1 MSGFAKDIE
10 TRRFSRRRFLK
21 TAGLSAGT
29 TALTV
34 GTRPVLKA
42 LAVDRKSD
50 RTSDETEKVVRCI
63 CRPNCFGYCALNVHV
78 RNGKVVKTSQ
88 ASFPDERYNR
98 ICLRG
103 LTHPQRIYSPTRI
116 KYPMKRAGKRGE
128 GKWERISW
136 EQAMNYIADKL
147 GSVRKKYGNK
157 AVGWY
162 VGSGSITGTL
172 NGLLPGS
179 TWRFAN
185 SIEAT
190 RIDSAF
196 DFGAMSGFRRVY
208 GPPSQ
213 AFGDNNECA
222 DIANAKSIFVW
233 AHKLEVASAHHWH
246 FIADAIESGAKLT
259 VIDPNFT
266 GLAAKAH
273 RHVPIRPGSDPALML
288 SMMQVI
294 VEERIFDR
302 DFLVSHTCAPFL
314 VREDNGLYLRMSDL
328 GVAPEQVPSD
338 PTGKTKMIDPYV
350 VWDGR
355 SKKPV
360 SIENAP
366 EPELSG
372 SFDVNGIKV
381 KTAFDLLKESV
392 SSFTPEEATQITEV
406 KPDVIREMARELA
419 TVKPAANL
427 LGFGSQAYDN
437 GPGVG
442 HCLATLNAL
451 TGNIGKPG
459 TSTGHNIQIYP
470 GVNWGF
476 SFPDGRNLGAVSLPV
491 LFIPEL
497 LKKGK
502 LTHKGWEFIPLKA
515 LWVSNANPMAAW
527 TDQNFWLKE
536 FLPALDLIVVFEE
549 QMTDTAKQADI
560 VLPGAHWFEY
570 EDLLAG
576 GGTHPYV
583 MWSGKAVE
591 PFFES
596 KSETDALRLLAKKMG
611 LGKYFEKSNNEM
623 IKDAFETPAGI
634 AAGLS
639 VENIRKKESVRWM
652 SEDYVAY
659 ADLKFSTPSGRME
672 FYCEHPLDL
681 SMQPVPSN
689 RRDKERLPSWT
700 PPREAWPERPLYKK
714 YPLVMMSERSRSR
727 ANTQWFSDPWLKELD
742 PEPIVKLNPEDAGSR
757 NIRNGDYVE
766 VFNDRGTVVV
776 KAVLSEGIKKGVMS
790 YPKGWQRYQYKKGN
804 FSDLTTKNFDK
815 VGINTSFFDNLADV
829 RKWKG
834 QV

>member
-1 MSGFAKDIE
+1 MSGLKKDIK
-10 TRRFSRRRFLK
+10 TPGISRRSFLK
-21 TAGLSAGT
+21 TAGLTAG
-29 TALTV
+29 ASVLTV
-34 GTRPVLKA
+34 GKQPVLRA
-42 LAVDRKSD
+42 LAVDNKLCRVSD
-50 RTSDETEKVVRCI
+50 KTEKIYRCI

-88 ASFPDERYNR
+88 ASFPDQRYNR

-116 KYPMKRAGKRGE
+116 KYPMKRVGKRGE

-136 EQAMNYIADKL
+136 EQAISYIADGL
-147 GSVRKKYGNK
+147 VGVRKKYGKK

-162 VGSGSITGTL
+162 VSSGSIPGTL

-179 TWRFAN
+179 TFRFAN
-185 SIEAT
+185 LIEAT
-190 RIDSAF
+190 KIDSNF
-196 DFGAMSGFRRVY
+196 DFGAMAGFKRVY
-208 GPPSQ
+208 GPPTQ
-213 AFGDNNECA
+213 AFGDNNEWA
-222 DIANAKSIFVW
+222 DITNAKSIFAW

-273 RHVPIRPGSDPALML
+273 RHVAIRPGSDPALML

-294 VEERIFDR
+294 IQEEIFDR
-302 DFLVSHTCAPFL
+302 DFLISHTCAPFL
-314 VREDNGLYLRMSDL
+314 VREDNGHYLRMSDL
-328 GVAPEQVPSD
+328 GVAPTQGSPDANGKPSI
-338 PTGKTKMIDPYV
+338 IDPYV
-350 VWDGR
+350 VWDAN
-355 SKKPV
+355 SKKLV
-360 SIENAP
+360 SVESAS
-366 EPELSG
+366 ESELSG

-381 KTAFDLLKESV
+381 KTAFYLLKERV
-392 SSFTPEEATQITEV
+392 SSFTPEAATKITEI

-419 TVKPAANL
+419 SVKPAANL

-437 GPGVG
+437 GPSVG

-459 TSTGHNIQIYP
+459 TSTGHNTQVYL

-476 SFPDGRNLGAVSLPV
+476 AFPDGKNLGAVSLPV

-502 LTHKGWEFIPLKA
+502 MTHKGWEFTPLKA

-527 TDQNFWLKE
+527 TDQKFWLRE
-536 FLPALDLIVVFEE
+536 FLPTLDLIVVFEE

-570 EDLLAG
+570 DDLLAG

-583 MWSGKAVE
+583 MWSEKAVE

-596 KSETDALRLLAKKMG
+596 KSETDILRLLAKKMG
-611 LGKYFEKSNNEM
+611 LGKYFEKSNIEM

-652 SEDYVAY
+652 QEDYVAY
-659 ADLKFSTPSGRME
+659 NDLKFSTPSGRME

-681 SMQPVPSN
+681 SMQPVPAN
-689 RRDKERLPSWT
+689 RRDTERLPSWT
-700 PPREAWPERPLYKK
+700 PPREAWPEKPLYKK
-714 YPLVMMSERSRSR
+714 YPLIMMSERSRSR
-727 ANTQWFSDPWLKELD
+727 ANTQWFSNPWLIELE
-742 PEPIVKLNPEDAGSR
+742 PEPIIKLNPEDAKLR
-757 NIRNGDYVE
+757 KIQNGDYVE
-766 VFNDRGTVVV
+766 VFNDRGAVVV
-776 KAVLSEGIKKGVMS
+776 KAVISEGIKKGVMS
-790 YPKGWQRYQYKKGN
+790 YPKGWQRYQYKQGN